1 MKERRLT
8 HDNEYKGM
16 DVLQFKKQNVGLDK
30 DILECIYDRMTD
42 MLSRHSKVY
51 AMRFDVKQPEQIPDT
66 SNQWFSEF
74 QAHFVKKEKRAG
86 YDPSYVAVREVTES
100 GRPHYHEYLMVDGNK
115 TEKIHEHIKNAN
127 EAMNC
132 TLGIPKDERTGLIN
146 DCTRNRKGVRQDNGE
161 QINLKT
167 WLGRDACQASFRQAS
182 YLAKESQKEPQKG
195 VRELFASQVKMNS
208 KKNT

>member
-1 MKERRLT
+1 MKERNLK

-30 DILECIYDRMTD
+30 DILECIYDRMSD

-51 AMRFDVKQPEQIPDT
+51 AMRFDVKQPEQIQDT

-74 QAHFVKKEKRAG
+74 QAHFVKKEKRAD

-100 GRPHYHEYLMVDGNK
+100 GRPHYHEYLMLNGNK

-132 TLGIPKDERTGLIN
+132 TLGIPKEERTGLIN
-146 DCTRNRKGVRQDNGE
+146 DCTRNRNGIRQDNGE

-167 WLGRDACQASFRQAS
+167 WEGQCAQQASFRQAS

-195 VRELFASQVKMNS
+195 VRELFASQVKKDP
-208 KKNT
+208 KKNV